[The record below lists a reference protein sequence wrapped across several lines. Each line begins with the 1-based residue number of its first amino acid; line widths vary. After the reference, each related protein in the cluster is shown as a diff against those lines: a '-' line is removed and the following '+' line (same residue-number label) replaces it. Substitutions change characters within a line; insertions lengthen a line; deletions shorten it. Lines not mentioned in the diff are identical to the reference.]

1 MDKVKVELQELGT
14 AQCIDDRVKSMRMA
28 KEAVDRAFKIQ
39 MERIQMYKDLNEMMN
54 SSDTNKNLK
63 KKLET
68 YLSGENSK
76 VSFKLL
82 QDDYF

>member
-1 MDKVKVELQELGT
+1 
-14 AQCIDDRVKSMRMA
+14 MRMA
-28 KEAVDRAFKIQ
+28 KEAVDGAFKIQ

-82 QDDYF
+82 

>member
-1 MDKVKVELQELGT
+1 
-14 AQCIDDRVKSMRMA
+14 MRMA
-28 KEAVDRAFKIQ
+28 KEAVDRAVKIQ

-82 QDDYF
+82 

>member
-1 MDKVKVELQELGT
+1 
-14 AQCIDDRVKSMRMA
+14 MRMA
-28 KEAVDRAFKIQ
+28 KEAVDRALKIQ

-63 KKLET
+63 KKLEA

-82 QDDYF
+82 

>member
-14 AQCIDDRVKSMRMA
+14 AQCNDERVKSMRMA
-28 KEAVDRAFKIQ
+28 KEAVDRAVKIQ

>member
-1 MDKVKVELQELGT
+1 
-14 AQCIDDRVKSMRMA
+14 MRMA
-28 KEAVDRAFKIQ
+28 KEAVDGAFKIQ

-63 KKLET
+63 KKLEA

-82 QDDYF
+82 

>member
-1 MDKVKVELQELGT
+1 
-14 AQCIDDRVKSMRMA
+14 MRMA

-82 QDDYF
+82 